1 MLVHKELVEKIY
13 QHRLLI
19 KEAEFVGKE
28 IHAFVLKDSGLNEQQ
43 KEEIRYDIEQILK
56 ENAVSDDSELAIA
69 KLDLILAKVK
79 VAKLTAK
86 KFSSQPADLMGEV
99 PADNVVIAE
108 SLFENKENCR
118 GQ

>member
-43 KEEIRYDIEQILK
+43 KEEIRCDIEQILK

-79 VAKLTAK
+79 VAKLTVQKLA
-86 KFSSQPADLMGEV
+86 SQPADLMGDV
-99 PADNVVIAE
+99 PVDNVVLAE
-108 SLFENKENCR
+108 SLFENK
-118 GQ
+118 